1 MSKKRKQRLPYS
13 HRFDALGD
21 LKPSLL
27 FPLSPRPLLS
37 LPLPSLPLPRLLR
50 LQISKCNLDDIVLC
64 KEHGKIKCIL

>member
-37 LPLPSLPLPRLLR
+37 LPLPRLLR

>member
-27 FPLSPRPLLS
+27 FPLSPSPPLPLSPSPLLS
-37 LPLPSLPLPRLLR
+37 LPPRLLR
-50 LQISKCNLDDIVLC
+50 LQISK
-64 KEHGKIKCIL
+64 

>member
-27 FPLSPRPLLS
+27 FSLSPSPPVPS
-37 LPLPSLPLPRLLR
+37 SPSLPPSPPPPPLTEVAD
-50 LQISKCNLDDIVLC
+50 Q
-64 KEHGKIKCIL
+64 